1 MSTTAP
7 YFFRR
12 GKASWDPSSSDTEVP
27 SLQKINGLLA
37 QIVANGS
44 SGGGGSGPENS
55 IQLIDTVTA
64 QVWTL
69 TVQSGV
75 LTLT

>member
-7 YFFRR
+7 YFFRH
-12 GKASWDPSSSDTEVP
+12 GKASWDPVSTDTEVP

-37 QIVANGS
+37 TIASNGS
-44 SGGGGSGPENS
+44 SRGGSGPQNS
-55 IQLIDTVTA
+55 IQLTDTVTG

-69 TVQSGV
+69 TMVNGQ
-75 LTLT
+75 LEWN

>member
-1 MSTTAP
+1 MSTIA
-7 YFFRR
+7 YFSQNGTR
-12 GKASWDPSSSDTEVP
+12 SWNPSPDDTEVP

-37 QIVANGS
+37 QIVANGGDGSTPVS
-44 SGGGGSGPENS
+44 SL
-55 IQLIDTVTA
+55 QLIDTVTA

-69 TVQSGV
+69 TVQGGI

>member
-1 MSTTAP
+1 MSTIAP
-7 YFFRR
+7 YFSQNGTR
-12 GKASWDPSSSDTEVP
+12 SWNPSPNDTEVP

-37 QIVANGS
+37 QIVANGGDGSTPVS
-44 SGGGGSGPENS
+44 SL
-55 IQLIDTVTA
+55 QLIDTVTA

-69 TVQSGV
+69 TVQGGI

>member
-1 MSTTAP
+1 MSTLAP
-7 YFFRR
+7 YFSQNGTR
-12 GKASWDPSSSDTEVP
+12 SWNPSPDDTEVP

-37 QIVANGS
+37 QIVANG
-44 SGGGGSGPENS
+44 GSGSTPVS
-55 IQLIDTVTA
+55 SLQLIDTVTA

-69 TVQSGV
+69 TVQGGI

>member
-7 YFFRR
+7 YFSQNGTR
-12 GKASWDPSSSDTEVP
+12 SWNPSPNDTEVP

-37 QIVANGS
+37 QIVANGG
-44 SGGGGSGPENS
+44 GGGGSTPVS
-55 IQLIDTVTA
+55 SLQLIDTVTA

-69 TVQSGV
+69 TVQGGI

>member
-1 MSTTAP
+1 MSTIAP
-7 YFFRR
+7 YFSQNGTR
-12 GKASWDPSSSDTEVP
+12 SWNPSPDDTEVP

-37 QIVANGS
+37 QIVANGGDGSTPVS
-44 SGGGGSGPENS
+44 SL
-55 IQLIDTVTA
+55 QLIDTVTA

-69 TVQSGV
+69 TVQGGI